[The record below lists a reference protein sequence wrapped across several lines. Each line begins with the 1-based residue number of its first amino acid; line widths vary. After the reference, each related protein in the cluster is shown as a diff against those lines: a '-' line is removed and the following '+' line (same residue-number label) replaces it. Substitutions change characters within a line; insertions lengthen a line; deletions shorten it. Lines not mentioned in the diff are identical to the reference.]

1 LPTNWATAGA
11 GTLATEIVGAG
22 TEAGFSY
29 LDIKF
34 SGTTSTSALT
44 VAYESQSLVA
54 AASGQT
60 WTGSHYVTLVGGS
73 LTNITIVRT
82 TVRGNT
88 SGGSLLESD
97 STNFTP
103 TSTATRFSHTRT
115 LNDATTA
122 RVNTNIG
129 ITFSSGATIDITLRI
144 AAPQLEQGAFPTSY
158 IPTTTAA
165 ATRAADSAVV
175 TPISSFYNQVEGT
188 VVVEANVL
196 SARPFH
202 FDDNVSAENSVSVV
216 PQVDVP
222 RYRVVV
228 GGSNQ
233 AAIDVG
239 AAMSGA
245 TLLNIAAAY
254 RADDFAV
261 SRDGA
266 SVATDTS
273 GSVPT
278 GLTHLRIGRSFSA
291 FWGNGHIRKLAY
303 WPKRLSNTLLEQL
316 TT

>member
-1 LPTNWATAGA
+1 
-11 GTLATEIVGAG
+11 LAYV
-22 TEAGFSY
+22 
-29 LDIKF
+29 DVKV
-34 SGTTSTSALT
+34 SGTTSTTGSAI
-44 VAYESQSLVA
+44 YYGSQTQIVA
-54 AASGQT
+54 ANGQV
-60 WTGSHYVTLVGGS
+60 WAGSHYVAMVAGS
-73 LTNITIVRT
+73 TSNLTAVRSFA
-82 TVRGNT
+82 RGNDGAGSAIENT
-88 SGGSLLESD
+88 SE
-97 STNFTP
+97 NFTP
-103 TSTATRFSHTRT
+103 TATLTRYSVVET
-115 LNDATTA
+115 LANASSV
-122 RVNTNIG
+122 RVNFGVSFTH
-129 ITFSSGATIDITLRI
+129 SSAVAVDITLRL
-144 AAPQLEQGAFPTSY
+144 AAPQLELGAFATSY
-158 IPTTTAA
+158 IPTSGAA
-165 ATRAADSAVV
+165 ATRAVESALV

-291 FWGNGHIRKLAY
+291 FWSNGHIRKLAY
-303 WPKRLSNTLLEQL
+303 WPKRLTNTLLEQI